1 MTKCMDFIEKKL
13 IEIIQFNTDKIK
25 EEEIMTENDE
35 TKFKNLLEKVS
46 GTNTYILIYLKIICI
61 MKIFRNI

>member
-1 MTKCMDFIEKKL
+1 MDFIEKKL

-46 GTNTYILIYLKIICI
+46 GTNKYILIYLKIICI
-61 MKIFRNI
+61 TKIFRNI

>member
-1 MTKCMDFIEKKL
+1 MDFIEKKL

-46 GTNTYILIYLKIICI
+46 GTNTY
-61 MKIFRNI
+61 F